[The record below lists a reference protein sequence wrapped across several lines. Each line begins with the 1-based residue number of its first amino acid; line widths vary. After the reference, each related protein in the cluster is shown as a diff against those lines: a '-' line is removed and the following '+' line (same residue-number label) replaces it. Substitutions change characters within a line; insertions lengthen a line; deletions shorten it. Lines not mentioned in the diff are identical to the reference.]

1 MKKKFDYVF
10 PNKKQLSLIIF
21 SVQKLMSDWVIIT
34 CCKIKINKMEV
45 TEVFLVK
52 RPGVDNPPSN
62 SNFGIRKTVL
72 RASDHSMENYV
83 IVESLY
89 LSVDPA
95 LRQIL

>member
-1 MKKKFDYVF
+1 
-10 PNKKQLSLIIF
+10 
-21 SVQKLMSDWVIIT
+21 
-34 CCKIKINKMEV
+34 MEV